1 MMQTLSFYYLYTS
14 RDAMELIPD
23 QVTKLKK
30 ILEDWSIHDKREL
43 EATFRDASDAT
54 SFIAVAQ
61 RLKAKYKELPQED
74 YLNILTPK
82 NYRFTVV
89 GLPNI
94 EKYCRTDS
102 LDMIDYTVM
111 KKDSVG
117 PDGTLDIDE
126 YGVRVKVRREDTRG
140 SDDADVAEVLKGW
153 NSQSKAFRQI
163 RRWSFLDEERG
174 IRIDMSTVRS
184 TGKTK
189 RRLPTGKMIDDYRW
203 QTRFGETDIRKQPI
217 QYEIEVELLPLPS
230 KAKDD
235 LPAARDQALKNLIR
249 GIGEVLRGIQRNS
262 ILIRKTMAHDVL
274 EEYKAVTK
282 KDRFRGVAPI
292 TMTTENMTKVI
303 KPKVANIRS
312 GYNVTDKADGTRMM
326 GFVRENGE
334 LFLIDMSLN
343 VYRTG
348 LVRQACAKSLIDG
361 ELVTQDKENKAV
373 QQFMVFDIYHLPGG
387 EDVSGLD
394 FQGTADAK
402 GRHDHLVDWF
412 SKWTGGEGPSIVPK
426 LGITSTNRIILSKK
440 EFIFAS
446 PGDSIFDAC
455 KRMLAVLVPYHTDGL
470 ILTPNKGGLPQN
482 PGVRYNEQL
491 KWKPADQNSIDFLV
505 RFDKDDSGKAM
516 VEPGEKTVYVE
527 ETREIVR
534 EQVIHKIARLYVG
547 ASLEPAYQDPRGTVL
562 FEQPLPIVTDDKK
575 RRHQFK
581 PVLFNPQDPPDTTA
595 NTCNLVVEL
604 SASGNDQVV
613 CENGDPIEEDSI
625 VEMRYEPRNEP
636 GWRWIPMR
644 VRYDKTERY
653 QKRIPGSTMNKDET
667 AEGVWKSIYDPI
679 TRHMITTGATL
690 PSAAEQ
696 TEMDGYVTR
705 GEAPGIKKVYY
716 AERSST
722 KDDLKLV
729 EGLRKFHRVFVKDKL
744 LLASGLKGGGRSLVD
759 LAVGQGGDM
768 NSWIDAK
775 AEFVLGTDIAGSGI
789 RDSRA
794 GAYNRYLKNVMK
806 YEGFENVPKMIF
818 VIADSGKSLA
828 TGEAGT
834 TVEEAN
840 MLRATYGRI
849 APTGPIPPF
858 AKKYAVGRLNRG
870 ADCVAC
876 MFAIHYFFE
885 NEGRLDGFVQNVSDS
900 LKVGGLFIG
909 CCFDGQKVFETLANV
924 SEGGVKVGKDGNQDI
939 WKITKKYSR
948 TDFPSTAESLGMPID
963 VEFIS
968 IGTKQTEYL
977 MNFEMLKSKM
987 AEIGCELL
995 TADECRIL
1003 GIPASTQMFEETH
1016 DYWAKKGEK
1025 FTMKAPVK
1033 QYSFLNRWFIFKR
1046 RRGGVLTTET
1056 VPEVTEPEEQP
1067 VSTAAVPSPKEG
1079 EAPKPPVAAAANK
1092 VPKSAAEARALMAAA
1107 RQKAGPPP
1115 LPGTGALQ
1123 TTAATKEEQ
1132 DAAVKA
1138 EAALLAADAAKNT
1151 KAYPVDKIFRF
1162 WHDAALLKAKKDDVL
1177 GIMDRYPDAGR
1188 YISPFGRFPIVD
1200 AKSGVEYPTL
1210 EHYIAGMRYQVATNK
1225 PELARSIFSSKEGE
1239 IHLKH
1244 LRDLASATGQ
1254 GAKALTPEAEQD
1266 MNKAE
1271 RKRVLEES
1279 LAFRKYDAVFDEA
1292 KWLTQK
1298 DKVLEEGLRQR
1309 WEKDDKFRKII
1320 MAAKN
1325 KTTYLLYFTG
1335 PGTGSELGGHR
1346 TARGTIDGENKVGR
1360 MMMALAGYTP

>member
-1 MMQTLSFYYLYTS
+1 
-14 RDAMELIPD
+14 MELIPA
-23 QVTKLKK
+23 QITQLKK
-30 ILEDWSIHDKREL
+30 IVEDWSIHDKREL

-82 NYRFTVV
+82 NYRFTIV
-89 GLPNI
+89 GIDNI
-94 EKYCRTDS
+94 QKYCRSDS
-102 LDMIDYTVM
+102 LDEIDYTIM

-126 YGVRVKVRREDTRG
+126 YGVRVKVRREDIRG
-140 SDDADVAEVLKGW
+140 TDDPDVREVLNGW
-153 NSQSKAFRQI
+153 ATQRKAFRQI

-174 IRIDMSTVRS
+174 IRIDMSTIRS
-184 TGKTK
+184 TGKMK

-203 QTRFGETDIRKQPI
+203 QTRFSETDIRRQPI
-217 QYEIEVELLPLPS
+217 QYEIEVELLALTS
-230 KAKDD
+230 EAKED

-249 GIGEVLRGIQRNS
+249 GIGEVLRGVQRNS
-262 ILIRKTMAHDVL
+262 VLIRKTMVRSILD
-274 EEYKAVTK
+274 EYKALTK

-292 TMTTENMTKVI
+292 TLTTENMTKAA
-303 KPKVANIRS
+303 KAKVANIRS

-326 GFVRENGE
+326 GFVAESGE

-348 LVRQACAKSLIDG
+348 LVRQACANSLIDG
-361 ELVTQDKENKAV
+361 EFVTRDKEDKAV
-373 QQFMVFDIYHLPGG
+373 QQFMVFDIYHIPGG
-387 EDVSGLD
+387 NDVSALD
-394 FQGTADAK
+394 FQGTAEAK

-412 SKWTGGEGPSIVPK
+412 SKWTSGEGPSIVPR
-426 LGITSTNRIILSKK
+426 LGITETNRILLSKK

-455 KRMLAVLVPYHTDGL
+455 KRMLSVLVPYHTDGL

-482 PGVRYNEQL
+482 AGVRYNEQL

-505 RFDKDDSGKAM
+505 RFDKDDSGKAVM
-516 VEPGEKTVYVE
+516 EPGEKTVYVE
-527 ETREIVR
+527 ETREIVK

-562 FEQPLPIVTDDKK
+562 FEQPLPVITDDKR

-595 NTCNLVVEL
+595 NTCNLTVEL
-604 SASGNDQVV
+604 SGSGNDQVV

-644 VRYDKTERY
+644 IRYDKTERY
-653 QKRIPGSTMNKDET
+653 QKRIPGSTMNKDEA

-679 TRHMITTGATL
+679 TRHMITTGSTM

-705 GEAPGIKKVYY
+705 SEAPGIKKVYY
-716 AERSST
+716 AERSSS

-744 LLASGLKGGGRSLVD
+744 LLGSGLKGGSRSLVD

-768 NSWIDAK
+768 NSWIDGK

-789 RDSRA
+789 RDSRG
-794 GAYNRYLKNVMK
+794 GAYNRYLKAVMK

-834 TVEEAN
+834 TIEEAN
-840 MLRATYGRI
+840 MLRAIYGRI

-900 LKVGGLFIG
+900 LKVGGLFVG
-909 CCFDGQKVFETLANV
+909 CCFDGQKVFDTLADV

-939 WKITKKYSR
+939 WQITKKYSR
-948 TDFPSTAESLGMPID
+948 TDFPTNADSLGLPID

-977 MNFEMLKSKM
+977 MNFELLKSKM

-995 TADECRIL
+995 TADECRVL
-1003 GIPASTQMFEETH
+1003 GVPASTQMFEDTY

-1025 FTMKAPVK
+1025 FAMKPPVK

-1056 VPEVTEPEEQP
+1056 VAAVTEAQVQVAQTQAQAQTQAE
-1067 VSTAAVPSPKEG
+1067 TAAVPSPEEG
-1079 EAPKPPVAAAANK
+1079 EVPAVPASTTTKPKNA
-1092 VPKSAAEARALMAAA
+1092 VPKTAAEARALMAAA

-1132 DAAVKA
+1132 DTALKA
-1138 EAALLAADAAKNT
+1138 EAALLAIEAGKNT
-1151 KAYPVDKIFRF
+1151 KAYPVDKVFRF

-1177 GIMDRYPDAGR
+1177 GIMDRFPDAGR
-1188 YISPFGRFPIVD
+1188 WVSPFGRFPIVD
-1200 AKSGVEYPTL
+1200 AKTGVEYPTL

-1266 MNKAE
+1266 MAKAE
-1271 RKRVLEES
+1271 RKKVLEES
-1279 LAFRKYDAVFDEA
+1279 LAFRKYDAVFDES

-1298 DKVLEEGLRQR
+1298 DKILEEGLRQR
-1309 WEKDDKFRKII
+1309 WDKDDKFRKIV

-1325 KTTYLLYFTG
+1325 KNAYLLYYTG

-1346 TARGTIDGENKVGR
+1346 TARGTIDGENKIGR